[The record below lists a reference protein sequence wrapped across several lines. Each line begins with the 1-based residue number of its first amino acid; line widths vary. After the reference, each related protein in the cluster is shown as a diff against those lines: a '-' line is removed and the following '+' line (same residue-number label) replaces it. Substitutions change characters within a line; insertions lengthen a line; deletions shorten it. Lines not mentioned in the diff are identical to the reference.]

1 MDTDLKPDKEVD
13 THGEVCPFPWVHAK
27 KAMKK
32 LEVGQVLCVVGDHG
46 PALENIPRN
55 FSDDAKW
62 SFARGPRAKLTGKS
76 SCART
81 NESWKVWTRRLLP

>member
-1 MDTDLKPDKEVD
+1 MNTDLKPDKHWQASSQVD

-46 PALENIPRN
+46 PALKSIPRN
-55 FSDDAKW
+55 FSDE
-62 SFARGPRAKLTGKS
+62 GQTVLRAEATGEVDWEILVRK
-76 SCART
+76 
-81 NESWKVWTRRLLP
+81 EK